1 MDTLMDRWMD
11 GNAVLLHRV
20 VCGEKEVQSL
30 AAAHCLLEPGLT
42 YDVVGVFSHFWP
54 PSVKI

>member
-1 MDTLMDRWMD
+1 MDRWMD